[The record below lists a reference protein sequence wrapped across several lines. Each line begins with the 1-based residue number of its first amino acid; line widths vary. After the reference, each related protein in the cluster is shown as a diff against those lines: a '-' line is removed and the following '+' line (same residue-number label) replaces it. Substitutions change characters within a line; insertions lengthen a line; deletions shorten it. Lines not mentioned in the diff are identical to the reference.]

1 MRLSANHK
9 DWWSRVV
16 VWLPRSQA
24 DSPYHH
30 CTQGINH
37 HHYHHL
43 TKGGIHAQEV
53 SCIANGCSY
62 TTTAHALAMC
72 SPLPASVAEHMR
84 RTPRS
89 HISSSLTPQRHM
101 SLTDR
106 PSVCFPLQDEVHFLC
121 SLCFRPQIKKRDLP
135 FKMLCLHCV
144 SALRESTKPP
154 HSGWIINLDR
164 VSNRLNL

>member
-1 MRLSANHK
+1 MFYNVQQQALICLIPHTVIISTYTAYLMVSARPAQGLLREELRMRLSANHK

-62 TTTAHALAMC
+62 STTAHALAMC

-121 SLCFRPQIKKRDLP
+121 SLCFRP
-135 FKMLCLHCV
+135 
-144 SALRESTKPP
+144 
-154 HSGWIINLDR
+154 
-164 VSNRLNL
+164 